1 MASKDYDSDG
11 AHPATLQ
18 HDASGSASSETS
30 VHPAVGRSSGQHE
43 FTAKPT
49 ISDCQ
54 QVCSL
59 LAEVHGGMPVRPA
72 RLAGA
77 TEEAEGVEDL
87 ASRTIATECGEVGEV
102 LDGLVRTILSQHTSR
117 ANSSRAKQ
125 ALDQHFG
132 TGNYHAIRRASV
144 SSITAVL
151 QDARVG
157 LAARKSTTIHAL
169 LNHIHLNLNPDL
181 SLEFLRYLPDS
192 EAMETLTSFK
202 GVGAKT
208 ASCVLLFCLG
218 RNFFPVDTHVFRITK
233 ALGWLPPG
241 PTATRESAFKHLN
254 QAVPDHLKYPLHILL
269 FQHAQ
274 QCLVCKRISSKPS
287 HPLCPSKNKST
298 ITPRRGAADLLLGRE
313 NMHQA
318 NHTMIIELCAA
329 RRECKEANENTE
341 AGKRISTFVQ
351 CD

>member
-30 VHPAVGRSSGQHE
+30 ENPAVGRSSEQHE

-72 RLAGA
+72 QLVGA
-77 TEEAEGVEDL
+77 TEEAEGVENL
-87 ASRTIATECGEVGEV
+87 ASRTNIATECGEVGEV

-132 TGNYHAIRRASV
+132 TGNYHALRQASV
-144 SSITAVL
+144 SSITAIL
-151 QDARVG
+151 QNARVG

-169 LNHIHLNLNPDL
+169 LNHIHLNLNADL

-218 RNFFPVDTHVFRITK
+218 RNFFPVDTFV
-233 ALGWLPPG
+233 
-241 PTATRESAFKHLN
+241 
-254 QAVPDHLKYPLHILL
+254 
-269 FQHAQ
+269 
-274 QCLVCKRISSKPS
+274 
-287 HPLCPSKNKST
+287 
-298 ITPRRGAADLLLGRE
+298 
-313 NMHQA
+313 
-318 NHTMIIELCAA
+318 
-329 RRECKEANENTE
+329 
-341 AGKRISTFVQ
+341 ISTTQHDMKKPAEMFEL
-351 CD
+351 